1 MRRSGSS
8 FSSGAAERLIN
19 ARSGT
24 SDAEVTVS
32 KPSAQLL
39 QNNTNQLDS
48 RISSVSSIESIG
60 LSADVVP
67 AHMHRSPTMSPRLT
81 YLRTLSNRMVSAGLN
96 PLEPPPGLVEPPT
109 FFPPVRMTFGS
120 MPDLANKANSMG
132 IVFTVW
138 NTMMGSTLLVMP
150 YTFNEAGWLLALI
163 LSVVCAATMR
173 YTGGLILYYAEGLMA
188 DPAAEFADLA
198 RLHFG
203 RAGHL
208 LAFATGN
215 FVVLAAAVAMHG
227 YLATV
232 LKHLIALPPAHG
244 GFCVAAEGN
253 FTHPGDSGGAVE
265 SPCLEP
271 LLRLWTPVSDAAPP
285 PFLVVIVLVV
295 TLPLANLP
303 SIRLLARL
311 NTVGVFCFGIIM
323 AFAFVSAGVAG
334 VSRTPSTRMSSRSPG
349 RPASSSAYSRLFFIH
364 NAFITIMRSA
374 AIRAQRP
381 RPDRRV
387 RLTWACYIVMGASA
401 CICPPLGD
409 IGALSGPLARN
420 GILSLEQPP
429 AMAPVLIIARSAV
442 LIQSMTVYPVL
453 LFIVRSQVFTA
464 LYGKGYPGPLPVLVL
479 SSLMATITTV
489 FTALGVDIA
498 DVLKFAG
505 AGGGLVCCE
514 VLPALIHAKVSR
526 ERGALTAWRVL
537 VVVLLC
543 VFGVMCFALQ
553 IIPMGGSSGGGASH
567 NATNST
573 TNSTDAASAWSPW

>member
-1 MRRSGSS
+1 MNSG
-8 FSSGAAERLIN
+8 
-19 ARSGT
+19 
-24 SDAEVTVS
+24 
-32 KPSAQLL
+32 
-39 QNNTNQLDS
+39 DS
-48 RISSVSSIESIG
+48 RHSGDRRHRRHGG
-60 LSADVVP
+60 LS
-67 AHMHRSPTMSPRLT
+67 RL
-81 YLRTLSNRMVSAGLN
+81 
-96 PLEPPPGLVEPPT
+96 
-109 FFPPVRMTFGS
+109 GS
-120 MPDLANKANSMG
+120 L
-132 IVFTVW
+132 
-138 NTMMGSTLLVMP
+138 
-150 YTFNEAGWLLALI
+150 
-163 LSVVCAATMR
+163 AAT
-173 YTGGLILYYAEGLMA
+173 G
-188 DPAAEFADLA
+188 
-198 RLHFG
+198 
-203 RAGHL
+203 
-208 LAFATGN
+208 
-215 FVVLAAAVAMHG
+215 
-227 YLATV
+227 
-232 LKHLIALPPAHG
+232 LPPAHG

-334 VSRTPSTRMSSRSPG
+334 VSEDAFDPDELAKPG
-349 RPASSSAYSRLFFIH
+349 SAGIVFGIFSLSFFIH
-364 NAFITIMRSA
+364 NALITIMRSA
-374 AIRAQRP
+374 ATPAHNGRDLTVAFA
-381 RPDRRV
+381 
-387 RLTWACYIVMGASA
+387 LTWACYIVMGASA